1 MQVLQSWQISSASL
15 WQLPN
20 KKKLFC
26 PGKTRRCDASDN
38 CDWMVGCDWSGGRW
52 RLGACK
58 INFCAVGC
66 YVVGSA
72 AGGRDGRWKGS
83 SLGLAERLGIS

>member
-1 MQVLQSWQISSASL
+1 
-15 WQLPN
+15 
-20 KKKLFC
+20 
-26 PGKTRRCDASDN
+26 
-38 CDWMVGCDWSGGRW
+38 MVGCDWSGGRW

-66 YVVGSA
+66 YVVGSD

-83 SLGLAERLGIS
+83 SLGLAEKVGDIMSLAGAAGGIHCFRFVFFLGGRRSDQ